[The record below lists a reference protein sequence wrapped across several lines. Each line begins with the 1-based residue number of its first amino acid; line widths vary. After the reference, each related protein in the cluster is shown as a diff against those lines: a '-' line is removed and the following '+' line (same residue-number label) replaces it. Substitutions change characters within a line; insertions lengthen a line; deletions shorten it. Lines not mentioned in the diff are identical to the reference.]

1 MAANPQAAF
10 DIGPL
15 SWVKTEIEHSLTE
28 ARSHLDVLALNPE
41 DPKAA
46 KYVATHLHQVTGA
59 LSMVGLGAATRFNE
73 GIEKLVATFDLTNIT
88 PNLPTD
94 TAHRIAAVKRAMAS
108 LSAYL
113 DNLMAGEADMRA

>member
-1 MAANPQAAF
+1 MAVNPQATF

-28 ARSHLDVLALNPE
+28 ARMHLDALAQNAG
-41 DPKAA
+41 DTKAA

-73 GIEKLVATFDLTNIT
+73 EIEKLVATFENPGSFD
-88 PNLPTD
+88 D
-94 TAHRIAAVKRAMAS
+94 AAHRIAS
-108 LSAYL
+108 HC
-113 DNLMAGEADMRA
+113 